1 MSHAFAAWQDPC
13 LEQRI
18 TVVPMDGKLQYDNN
32 TIRVSIPSQRNN
44 TLTYNDIE
52 VLFVEDKRW
61 GNSIYTGTGLNV
73 LRGYGKLYML

>member
-1 MSHAFAAWQDPC
+1 MMSHALALQDPC

-32 TIRVSIPSQRNN
+32 TIRVSIPSPRR
-44 TLTYNDIE
+44 TLTYKDIE
-52 VLFVEDKRW
+52 VLFIEDKQW

-73 LRGYGKLYML
+73 LHGYGKRYML

>member
-1 MSHAFAAWQDPC
+1 MSHALALQDPC

-32 TIRVSIPSQRNN
+32 TIRVWIPSQRRN
-44 TLTYNDIE
+44 LTYEDIE
-52 VLFVEDKRW
+52 VLFVEDKQW

-73 LRGYGKLYML
+73 LRGYGKRYML